1 MFNLNLN
8 IHVSTS
14 YPQCHCFNHFLVVTV
29 NFGQSLY
36 FYSEDHG
43 VVSDITITLNSAIA
57 QSLTV
62 TLSGGNDI
70 KVL

>member
-1 MFNLNLN
+1 MFIFNLN

-36 FYSEDHG
+36 SYNENHG
-43 VVSDITITLNSAIA
+43 VVSDITIILNSAIA

-62 TLSGGNDI
+62 TVSGGNDI
-70 KVL
+70 NVL